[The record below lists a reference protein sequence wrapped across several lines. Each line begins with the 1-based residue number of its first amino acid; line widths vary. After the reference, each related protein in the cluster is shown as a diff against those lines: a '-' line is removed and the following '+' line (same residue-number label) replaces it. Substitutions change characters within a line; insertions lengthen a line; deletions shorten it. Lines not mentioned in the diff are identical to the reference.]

1 MTEHWG
7 VGIFEGDFALG
18 LLHDYEKLR
27 TEGLRAT
34 DAADQIFQILRF
46 SVLSAEED
54 LALVV
59 LAAAM
64 LIHRELAQGW
74 QEDALEVLDR
84 RVVGDELLWSTGRRD
99 IFGDLEIDR
108 PRQAVIVAFRALL
121 LRYNIWRPASAN
133 EIYAHLPHYLHPTLH
148 GQKVTEQNCLQCL
161 AQKSGQVAPVP
172 DILAQV
178 QDFLKTLPEE
188 KGKL

>member
-7 VGIFEGDFALG
+7 VGIFEGDFELG
-18 LLHDYEKLR
+18 LLRDYEKLR

-34 DAADQIFQILRF
+34 DAVDQIFQDLRF

-64 LIHRELAQGW
+64 LIHRELSQGW
-74 QEDALEVLDR
+74 QEDALEILDR
-84 RVVGDELLWSTGRRD
+84 RPLNDELLWTTGVQD

-108 PRQAVIVAFRALL
+108 PRQTVIVAFRALL
-121 LRYNIWRPASAN
+121 LSYNVWRPATAN
-133 EIYAHLPHYLHPTLH
+133 EIYAHLPHYLH
-148 GQKVTEQNCLQCL
+148 VTFRTPKTDEQNCLQCL
-161 AQKSGQVAPVP
+161 AQKNGQVAQAS
-172 DILAQV
+172 DILSQV
-178 QDFLKTLPEE
+178 RDFLKTIPD
-188 KGKL
+188 